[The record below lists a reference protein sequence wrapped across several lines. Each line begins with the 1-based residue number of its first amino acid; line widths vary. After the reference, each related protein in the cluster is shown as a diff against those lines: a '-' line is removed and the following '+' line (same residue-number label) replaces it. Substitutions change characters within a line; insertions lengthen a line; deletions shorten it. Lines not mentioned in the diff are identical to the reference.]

1 MISGFWASFC
11 CTGSAP
17 KIGIDT
23 CRERMSFFYKKN
35 ILTLSGSLGSRE
47 CEGHAERLIMDAEF
61 LRPRCQFSKKTP
73 DFLRQIKRTNLHTF
87 SHHFFHLWSS
97 WFDVLALI
105 PFSLM
110 IHGALSELLLLFL
123 HGSGDSHSHDV
134 HDKSL
139 VVGALSKLRILH
151 VLQGV
156 LNFWSGSVIWS
167 SCRLALRSRFIG
179 Q

>member
-61 LRPRCQFSKKTP
+61 LRPRCQFSKKRLI
-73 DFLRQIKRTNLHTF
+73 FFAKLNVQIFTRSLTISFTCGAVGSTS
-87 SHHFFHLWSS
+87 SH
-97 WFDVLALI
+97 
-105 PFSLM
+105 
-110 IHGALSELLLLFL
+110 
-123 HGSGDSHSHDV
+123 
-134 HDKSL
+134 
-139 VVGALSKLRILH
+139 
-151 VLQGV
+151 
-156 LNFWSGSVIWS
+156 
-167 SCRLALRSRFIG
+167 
-179 Q
+179 